1 MATVTE
7 RLPVLVSKKFK
18 NELSRRAKAADLSIG
33 EFVRRAAEAYR
44 PEEDEKLLD
53 GLLEPVR
60 RSTDQA
66 SLAMDAAFAF
76 PAESQRR
83 IEAME
88 ANHPVRGQRSN
99 GAE

>member
-18 NELSRRAKAADLSIG
+18 NELSRRAKAANLSMG

-53 GLLEPVR
+53 GLLEQVR

-76 PAESQRR
+76 CAESQRR

-88 ANHPVRGQRSN
+88 ANHPVRG
-99 GAE
+99 

>member
-18 NELSRRAKAADLSIG
+18 NEIARRAKAANVSMG

-44 PEEDEKLLD
+44 PEDDEKLLEAF
-53 GLLEPVR
+53 LEQVT
-60 RSTDQA
+60 RSTEQA
-66 SLAMDAAFAF
+66 SLAMDAALAF
-76 PAESQRR
+76 SAESQRR

-88 ANHPVRGQRSN
+88 ANHPVPGQQSN
-99 GAE
+99 GAK